1 MWAYNVQDSTDEE
14 QIIRH
19 ALSSIE
25 YIASLTGALRETVVG
40 SYVAGLKH
48 AYSK

>member
-1 MWAYNVQDSTDEE
+1 MCVYNVQDSTDE
-14 QIIRH
+14 QKIICH

-25 YIASLTGALRETVVG
+25 YIAGLTGALRETVVG